1 MKIDFPVPA
10 QGMEL
15 ARLWQEAF
23 GDSLEMIE
31 GFFCTGYSPSRCR
44 CVTVN
49 KKVVAAL
56 YWLDAKW
63 DRQRYAYIY
72 AVATAKSHRGK
83 GLCRKLMADTHAH
96 LSLRGYDGA
105 LLVPETAGL
114 RGMYET
120 MGYTTCTTVTD
131 FSCEAG
137 SRPVEL
143 HRIDRDMYAL
153 ERRRLLPRGGVLQE
167 LENIAYLETL
177 GFFYR
182 GNGFLL
188 AARTE
193 NGQLYC
199 PELLGDTDAA
209 PGILAALNC
218 PRGRFRAPGTGKDF
232 AMFHPLSKNARA
244 PEYFGL
250 AFD

>member
-1 MKIDFPVPA
+1 MKIDFPVPK

-23 GDSLEMIE
+23 GDSFEAIE
-31 GFFCTGYSPSRCR
+31 GFFCTAYSPSRCR

-49 KKVVAAL
+49 KKAVAAL
-56 YWLDAKW
+56 YWLDARL
-63 DRQRYAYIY
+63 DGQRYAYIY
-72 AVATAKSHRGK
+72 AVATAASHRGK

-96 LSLRGYDGA
+96 LALRGYDGA
-105 LLVPETAGL
+105 LLVPETPEL
-114 RGMYET
+114 RSMYEK
-120 MGYTTCTTVTD
+120 MGYTTCTTVKE

-137 SRPVEL
+137 SQPVTL
-143 HRIDRDMYAL
+143 HRIDRDEYAL
-153 ERRRLLPRGGVLQE
+153 ERQRFLPKGGALQE
-167 LENIAYLETL
+167 KENIAYLETL

-182 GNGFLL
+182 GDGFLL

-199 PELLGDTDAA
+199 PELLGDAAAA

-218 PRGRFRAPGTGKDF
+218 ARGTFRTPGEGKAF
-232 AMFHPLSKNARA
+232 AMFHPLSKEAKA
-244 PEYFGL
+244 PDYFGL